1 MPVPAAGGSRLH
13 RRTGRREDDDGK
25 GGDKSR
31 RVAIAFGVT
40 ETREED
46 AATGDGTRE
55 EMI

>member
-1 MPVPAAGGSRLH
+1 VPAAGGSRVH